1 MIENINNNHVVRMM
15 GMNTAPQTN
24 GTSRMAETKPDAT
37 LQANFADLVNQ
48 ALQTSETEPNAVE
61 KARELI
67 QSGRL
72 TTPENIRS
80 AAESILDFGI

>member
-1 MIENINNNHVVRMM
+1 MM

-24 GTSRMAETKPDAT
+24 GTSRTAAAKPDAM
-37 LQANFADLVNQ
+37 LQVNFANMVNQ
-48 ALQTSETEPNAVE
+48 ALQTSEAEPNAVE

-80 AAESILDFGI
+80 AAESLLDFGI

>member
-1 MIENINNNHVVRMM
+1 MIENINNNHITHIM
-15 GMNTAPQTN
+15 GMNSTPQTT
-24 GTSRMAETKPDAT
+24 GTNQTAAGKPNAT
-37 LQANFADLVNQ
+37 LQVNFANMVNQ
-48 ALQTSETEPNAVE
+48 ALQTGEADTNAVE